1 MNVSSENGNLT
12 IEFTVIEKTRRKY
25 RKQLYANKFE
35 KLDEMN
41 KCLVKRGLR
50 KATQEETENLNTRVR
65 HVQSI
70 I

>member
-25 RKQLYANKFE
+25 CKQLYANKFE

-41 KCLVKRGLR
+41 KCLVKHGLQ
-50 KATQEETENLNTRVR
+50 KATQEETENLNTHVR
-65 HVQSI
+65 HIQSI